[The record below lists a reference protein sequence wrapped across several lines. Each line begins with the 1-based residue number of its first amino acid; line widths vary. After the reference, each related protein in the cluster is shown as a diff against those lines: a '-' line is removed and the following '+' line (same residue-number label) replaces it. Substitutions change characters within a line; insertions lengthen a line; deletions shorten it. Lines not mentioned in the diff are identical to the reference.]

1 MIPTPSRIVAQNG
14 VSENVMVMEVEDL
27 MVDQVDRMEVNLDI
41 KEWEEG
47 LLGSIWM
54 ETWGRGV
61 PSGVV

>member
-1 MIPTPSRIVAQNG
+1 MIPTPSRIVARNG

-54 ETWGRGV
+54 EILGM